1 MLDLLGGTFASHS
14 GIVIVGVGCTP
25 IGILVSLLLSAIL
38 TLLANL
44 IVHRRRD

>member
-1 MLDLLGGTFASHS
+1 MLDLFGGTFARHS

-44 IVHRRRD
+44 LFNRRR